1 MKCLISLLLG
11 NNHARNVSRN
21 VSNLCLNCENTWVH
35 FHRKTVEKTRTHVR
49 RTNLENAPEDG
60 LIKSCCWRVL
70 RLDEYFKQVK
80 EKWFS
85 VCLSVHMRS
94 IYIFMYI
101 WGVFIVILNGTS
113 IVSKSRKILFFFKHS
128 LVKHCVFNSPHTF
141 KLRNSTLRGPCNQ
154 ATVTYLH

>member
-70 RLDEYFKQVK
+70 RLDEYFKQGEMVQCV
-80 EKWFS
+80 S
-85 VCLSVHMRS
+85 QCTYVLHIHIYVHMGS
-94 IYIFMYI
+94 FHSYFK
-101 WGVFIVILNGTS
+101 WHLNS
-113 IVSKSRKILFFFKHS
+113 FQI
-128 LVKHCVFNSPHTF
+128 
-141 KLRNSTLRGPCNQ
+141 
-154 ATVTYLH
+154 